1 LGGDPPGPTADRAID
16 STEPERDPEGREL
29 DQLRAVVPLDDAQVL
44 EVGCGDGRLTWK
56 YASQARGVLAIDADR
71 SKLAAA
77 RAGLSSRGLAAKVQ
91 LAQTAAE
98 TLPVRREAFDLA
110 IFSWSL

>member
-1 LGGDPPGPTADRAID
+1 
-16 STEPERDPEGREL
+16 
-29 DQLRAVVPLDDAQVL
+29 
-44 EVGCGDGRLTWK
+44 
-56 YASQARGVLAIDADR
+56 VLAIDADR

-77 RAGLSSRGLAAKVQ
+77 RVGLSSRGLAAKVK
-91 LAQTAAE
+91 LAQAAAE